1 MGTLADQRGFTLV
14 ETLLAASLLF
24 TMAGG
29 LAGLLVLTRHLV
41 VRSDQMTVATLAAAA
56 RLERLRATPWRYDI
70 DGSAPEV
77 AALALSPPDSL
88 DRNVGG
94 FHEWLDATGR
104 PLAAGPA
111 EPRLVCRWAVV
122 RGTDAA
128 TRGLEACVLA
138 WPAPDGASPLVCLA
152 SARGR
157 QP

>member
-1 MGTLADQRGFTLV
+1 MRTLADQRGLTLV

-29 LAGLLVLTRHLV
+29 LAGLLLQTRQLV
-41 VRSDQMTVATLAAAA
+41 VRSDEMTFATLAAAA
-56 RLERLRATPWRYDI
+56 RLERLRAMPWRYGV
-70 DGSAPEV
+70 DGSAPEEP
-77 AALALSPPDSL
+77 ALAVSPPDAL
-88 DRNVGG
+88 DRNVDG
-94 FHEWLDATGR
+94 FHERLDASGR
-104 PLAAGPA
+104 PLAAGPG
-111 EPRLVCRWAVV
+111 EPRLVCRWAIV
-122 RGTDAA
+122 RGADAA